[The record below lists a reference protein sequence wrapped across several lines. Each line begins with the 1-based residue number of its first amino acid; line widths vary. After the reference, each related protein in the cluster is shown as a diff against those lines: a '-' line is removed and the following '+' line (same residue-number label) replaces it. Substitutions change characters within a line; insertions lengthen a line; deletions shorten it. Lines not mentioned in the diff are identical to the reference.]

1 MQADDQHSRP
11 ARDRYY
17 TRAQELMTERG
28 MDISK
33 LARQMTPDWQQADI
47 RATVRSA
54 VRGQRAGKPAPLP
67 SMETVEAL
75 DRALTA
81 EGELVALWQK
91 AMMEDTAIR
100 IRLTT
105 TAPQTS
111 TGNLDRSLRAAAG
124 HDREDTTDR
133 REFASLSLLAIET
146 LRRIDGTSSA
156 VTLSELEDDLLELAS
171 TFDRTPPPELIKE
184 TSGRWRQVE
193 TMLEGRLSIVDL
205 HRATR
210 LGGQLTYYLGRLAFA
225 TGHYRDARR
234 FTDLSERYTVETN
247 DDVLLA
253 SIAALRSS
261 IAFYTHRWDDAALIA
276 AQARGTAP
284 AYVAARLA
292 AYEARAQARR
302 GRPAETATALQAMQA
317 GIPKATHPKP
327 GSSPFS
333 AGSAAMFSAVCLV
346 SLGDGEH
353 GERYAREAIDSIEPG
368 HHEERSHALL
378 ALASSHLHR
387 DRPDPSAAV
396 AAAREAVA
404 VPAGHLSSTIVSAL
418 GGVWRELQ
426 PWESDPDVC
435 SLGQMISDLALA
447 LPAGRPHAP

>member
-1 MQADDQHSRP
+1 
-11 ARDRYY
+11 
-17 TRAQELMTERG
+17 

-33 LARQMTPDWQQADI
+33 LAREMTPDWQQADI
-47 RATVRSA
+47 RATVRAA
-54 VRGQRAGKPAPLP
+54 VRGQRAGKPTPLP

-75 DRALTA
+75 DRALKA
-81 EGELVALWQK
+81 EGELVALWQN

-100 IRLTT
+100 IRLKP
-105 TAPQTS
+105 TASQTS
-111 TGNLDRSLRAAAG
+111 TGDLDRNLRAAAG
-124 HDREDTTDR
+124 HGGEDTTDR
-133 REFASLSLLAIET
+133 REFAGLSLLAIET

-156 VTLSELEDDLLELAS
+156 VTLSELEDDLLELAV
-171 TFDRTPPPELIKE
+171 TFDQTPPRKLIKKTAE
-184 TSGRWRQVE
+184 KWRQVE

-234 FTDLSERYTVETN
+234 FADLAERYTLQTS
-247 DDVLLA
+247 DDILLA

-276 AQARGTAP
+276 AQARATAP
-284 AYVAARLA
+284 SYVAARLA

-302 GRPAETATALQAMQA
+302 GRPAETAAALQAMQT
-317 GIPKATHPKP
+317 GIPKATVPKP
-327 GSSPFS
+327 GSAPFT

-346 SLGDGEH
+346 SLGDGKN
-353 GERYAREAIDSIEPG
+353 GERYAREAVDLIDSG

-378 ALASSHLHR
+378 ALARSHLHR

-396 AAAREAVA
+396 AAAQEAIA
-404 VPAGHLSSTIVSAL
+404 VPDGHLTSTIVSAL

-426 PWESDPDVC
+426 PWESDPDVRA
-435 SLGQMISDLALA
+435 LGQIISSPALA
-447 LPAGRPHAP
+447 LSSGRSYAP